1 VIVSLARVQ
10 PKQEA
15 IRVWRAPD
23 VDGVELHRGIRVT
36 RVVPPH
42 WHEEYQLCLIEQG
55 AGELICGAARL
66 GTPPWSLFVV
76 HPGEV
81 HSNRPTVDE
90 GCTFRTMDVHPDLL
104 RRAACDVSGRERGLP
119 SFPSPVF
126 LEATLL
132 RRFLLAHAL
141 LERPAARLERDAAL
155 VSLLALLVERH
166 AEEPIPPSLA
176 EPDRRAPARV
186 RDYLESHCAEEVRLA
201 DLARLAG
208 LSPSHLNRV
217 FRRAYGLAP
226 HAYQIQA
233 RISRARGLLRAGLS
247 PAQVAARTGF
257 ADQSHFHRRFK
268 TVVGVTPGAYAGPR
282 KNVQDPGSPRT

>member
-1 VIVSLARVQ
+1 MVALVQ
-10 PKQEA
+10 PRRQA

-23 VDGVELHRGIRVT
+23 VDGVELHRGVGVT

-42 WHEEYQLCLIEQG
+42 WHDEYQLCLIEEG
-55 AGELICGAARL
+55 AGELFYRAGRYANPA
-66 GTPPWSLFVV
+66 WSLFVV

-81 HSNRPTVDE
+81 HSNRSTAAE
-90 GCTFRTMDVHPDLL
+90 GCSYRTLNVHPERL
-104 RRAACDVSGRERGLP
+104 RRAACEVSGKERGLP
-119 SFPSPVF
+119 WFPTTVF
-126 LEATLL
+126 IDGTLL
-132 RRFLLAHAL
+132 RRFLRAHSL

-166 AEEPIPPSLA
+166 AEEPAAPGPGRA
-176 EPDRRAPARV
+176 DRGAAARV

-201 DLARLAG
+201 DLARVAS
-208 LSPSHLNRV
+208 LSPYHLSRV

-233 RISRARGLLRAGLS
+233 RISRARALLRAGLS
-247 PAQVAARTGF
+247 PAQVAMRTGF

-268 TVVGVTPGAYAGPR
+268 RVVGVTPGAYRDRQR
-282 KNVQDPGSPRT
+282 KNVQDAGPALA